1 MATIHKEISIA
12 APADQVWAA
21 VRDVGAL
28 HTRLVPGLVA
38 DTQLEEDARVVTF
51 ANGLVIRERFVTI
64 DDEKRR
70 FAYSATGG
78 NATHHNSSVQVFAEG
93 SGSRL
98 VWITDLLPDNV
109 APLVNGLVEQG
120 SSIIKATLERA
131 ARGEA
136 RGA

>member
-12 APADQVWAA
+12 APADQVWDA
-21 VRDVGAL
+21 VRDVGAI
-28 HTRLVPGLVA
+28 HERLVPGLVA
-38 DTQLEEDARVVTF
+38 DTELEDGARVVHF

-78 NATHHNSSVQVFAEG
+78 NATHHNSSVQVFADG
-93 SGSRL
+93 NGSRL
-98 VWITDLLPDNV
+98 VWITDLLPDSV

-120 SSIIKATLERA
+120 SKIIKETLERA
-131 ARGEA
+131 AR
-136 RGA
+136 R